1 METTGIKALSIS
13 EKRLSIS
20 MIEIKFKKNNILFS
34 LYLSI
39 LGLAVSVYVLF
50 HLSLIVQLISVF
62 WIAVIA
68 HVIYTKSQQ
77 LTKAKKGMPALEI
90 NDHGITN
97 NTSPQPIYLR
107 WGEITSFQTG
117 FYRNNN
123 ILINPK
129 DPEKYRNK
137 EMNQFF
143 QIIGSIFSSKP
154 EVLWIDTDVL
164 NIKKDEL
171 LRLLNRKLY
180 KN

>member
-1 METTGIKALSIS
+1 
-13 EKRLSIS
+13 
-20 MIEIKFKKNNILFS
+20 MINIKFKKNNILFS

-39 LGLAVSVYVLF
+39 LGLVASVYILF
-50 HLSLIVQLISVF
+50 HLNVIVQLISVF

-68 HVIYTKSQQ
+68 HVIYTKYQQ
-77 LTKAKKGMPALEI
+77 LTKAKKGISALEI

-97 NTSPQPIYLR
+97 NTSPQSVYLR
-107 WGEITSFQTG
+107 WGDITSFQTG

-129 DPEKYRNK
+129 EPEKYRNEEK
-137 EMNQFF
+137 NHFF
-143 QIIGSIFSSKP
+143 QIIGRIFSSKP

-171 LRLLNRKLY
+171 LNLLNRKLY